1 MRLSRLAYRE
11 SDKGDCVRTDMLQ
24 EFIVWA
30 ESKTIEAAAKEMHIS
45 QSTLSKHLIALE
57 TELGISLINR
67 HDKGRLTPAGVRFYN
82 GIVDVVE
89 RLNKTVEESRQI
101 AEKTDYE
108 IIVWDPYV
116 FSGAMR
122 ELERIMHAFS
132 KECSVPFHFTL
143 RNEAYKTPSES
154 LAEGLV
160 DVAIGYHP
168 FGAEGEAPQGSI
180 EFDLMEEPLVLW
192 CKKGH
197 PLARKEQLLP
207 EDLKGV
213 PIMCSMELAHPLAP
227 AIRRCVRKGG
237 SSRGSIASTPRRKRR
252 FSSMRRRNA
261 SMSSRRNCAM
271 TSASVCAMTW
281 CCAISTTRRLL
292 FVVAWRFATL
302 RPTRRSPSSA
312 RSLPTMRTAK
322 DPLRAPALGFGE

>member
-1 MRLSRLAYRE
+1 MRLSHLAYRE
-11 SDKGDCVRTDMLQ
+11 VSKGDCVRTDMLQ

-57 TELGISLINR
+57 AELGISPINR

-82 GIVDVVE
+82 GIVDVME

-108 IIVWDPYV
+108 IIVWDPFI

-143 RNEAYKTPSES
+143 RNEAYKTPGES
-154 LAEGLV
+154 LSEGLV

-168 FGAEGEAPQGSI
+168 VGLEGEAPQGTT
-180 EFDLMEEPLVLW
+180 EFSLMEEPLVLW
-192 CKKGH
+192 CKKEH

-227 AIRRCVRKGG
+227 AITKMCAQ
-237 SSRGSIASTPRRKRR
+237 RGFKPRFYRFNPTSQAS
-252 FSSMRRRNA
+252 F
-261 SMSSRRNCAM
+261 
-271 TSASVCAMTW
+271 
-281 CCAISTTRRLL
+281 
-292 FVVAWRFATL
+292 FF
-302 RPTRRSPSSA
+302 
-312 RSLPTMRTAK
+312 
-322 DPLRAPALGFGE
+322 DAPAECVYVFTPELRNDERIRLRDDMVLRHFDDKTFAVRCCVAARNVETNEALSQFRAFLADDDNR

>member
-1 MRLSRLAYRE
+1 
-11 SDKGDCVRTDMLQ
+11 MLQ

-57 TELGISLINR
+57 ADLGISLINR

-82 GIVDVVE
+82 GIVDVME

-108 IIVWDPYV
+108 IIVWDPFI

-122 ELERIMHAFS
+122 ELERIMHAFL

-143 RNEAYKTPSES
+143 RNEAYKTPGES

-192 CKKGH
+192 CKKEH

-207 EDLKGV
+207 EDLKAC
-213 PIMCSMELAHPLAP
+213 PS
-227 AIRRCVRKGG
+227 
-237 SSRGSIASTPRRKRR
+237 
-252 FSSMRRRNA
+252 
-261 SMSSRRNCAM
+261 CA
-271 TSASVCAMTW
+271 
-281 CCAISTTRRLL
+281 
-292 FVVAWRFATL
+292 AW
-302 RPTRRSPSSA
+302 
-312 RSLPTMRTAK
+312 SLPI
-322 DPLRAPALGFGE
+322 PWHLR

>member
-1 MRLSRLAYRE
+1 MIKCTIYTSLLGELSCALVERSSSRG
-11 SDKGDCVRTDMLQ
+11 DKGDCVRTDMLQ

-57 TELGISLINR
+57 AELGISLINR

-82 GIVDVVE
+82 GIVDVME

-108 IIVWDPYV
+108 IVVWDPFV

-143 RNEAYKTPSES
+143 RNEAYKTPGES
-154 LAEGLV
+154 LSEGLV

-168 FGAEGEAPQGSI
+168 VGLEGEAPQ
-180 EFDLMEEPLVLW
+180 
-192 CKKGH
+192 
-197 PLARKEQLLP
+197 
-207 EDLKGV
+207 
-213 PIMCSMELAHPLAP
+213 EL
-227 AIRRCVRKGG
+227 
-237 SSRGSIASTPRRKRR
+237 
-252 FSSMRRRNA
+252 
-261 SMSSRRNCAM
+261 
-271 TSASVCAMTW
+271 
-281 CCAISTTRRLL
+281 
-292 FVVAWRFATL
+292 
-302 RPTRRSPSSA
+302 PSS
-312 RSLPTMRTAK
+312 T
-322 DPLRAPALGFGE
+322 

>member
-1 MRLSRLAYRE
+1 MRSSCSTYRE
-11 SDKGDCVRTDMLQ
+11 VSKGDCVRTDMLQ

-57 TELGISLINR
+57 AELGISLINR

-82 GIVDVVE
+82 GIVDVME

-108 IIVWDPYV
+108 IIVWDPFI

-143 RNEAYKTPSES
+143 RNEAYKTPGES

-168 FGAEGEAPQGSI
+168 FGAEGEAPRGTT
-180 EFDLMEEPLVLW
+180 EFSLMEEPLVLW
-192 CKKGH
+192 CKKEH
-197 PLARKEQLLP
+197 TLARKEQLLP

-213 PIMCSMELAHPLAP
+213 PIM
-227 AIRRCVRKGG
+227 

-252 FSSMRRRNA
+252 FSSMRRASA

-271 TSASVCAMTW
+271 TSASACETTW
-281 CCAISTTRRLL
+281 CCAISMTRHSP
-292 FVVAWRFATL
+292 FAVAWRFATL

-312 RSLPTMRTAK
+312 RSLPTMGTAK
-322 DPLRAPALGFGE
+322 DLLGFAVFGPAI

>member
-82 GIVDVVE
+82 GIVDVME

-122 ELERIMHAFS
+122 EL
-132 KECSVPFHFTL
+132 
-143 RNEAYKTPSES
+143 
-154 LAEGLV
+154 
-160 DVAIGYHP
+160 
-168 FGAEGEAPQGSI
+168 
-180 EFDLMEEPLVLW
+180 
-192 CKKGH
+192 
-197 PLARKEQLLP
+197 
-207 EDLKGV
+207 
-213 PIMCSMELAHPLAP
+213 
-227 AIRRCVRKGG
+227 
-237 SSRGSIASTPRRKRR
+237 
-252 FSSMRRRNA
+252 
-261 SMSSRRNCAM
+261 
-271 TSASVCAMTW
+271 
-281 CCAISTTRRLL
+281 
-292 FVVAWRFATL
+292 
-302 RPTRRSPSSA
+302 
-312 RSLPTMRTAK
+312 
-322 DPLRAPALGFGE
+322 

>member
-1 MRLSRLAYRE
+1 
-11 SDKGDCVRTDMLQ
+11 MLQ

-143 RNEAYKTPSES
+143 RNEAYKTPGES

-168 FGAEGEAPQGSI
+168 SGGGRGASGIDRIRSDGRAACTVVQEGASACAEGAA
-180 EFDLMEEPLVLW
+180 V
-192 CKKGH
+192 
-197 PLARKEQLLP
+197 
-207 EDLKGV
+207 
-213 PIMCSMELAHPLAP
+213 
-227 AIRRCVRKGG
+227 
-237 SSRGSIASTPRRKRR
+237 PRRPQRR
-252 FSSMRRRNA
+252 A
-261 SMSSRRNCAM
+261 HH
-271 TSASVCAMTW
+271 V
-281 CCAISTTRRLL
+281 
-292 FVVAWRFATL
+292 
-302 RPTRRSPSSA
+302 
-312 RSLPTMRTAK
+312 
-322 DPLRAPALGFGE
+322 